1 LVGLPDVTGTYDD
14 GGECENERK
23 HALQPLSEYQQQ
35 RSGCQPAVG
44 LGRWRLPASQV
55 KCSDLLILVDIMPLS
70 HSLLRTARTIHLYL
84 GVFSAPMLLFFALTG
99 GLQTF
104 GLHESSRGSDYKPPA
119 WLATMAQ
126 LHKKQTIVTPA
137 RRPRPVPAE
146 MATPAQGISAVGD
159 RRVAEVSTSKISTR
173 AEQAEPEKN
182 LWPMKIFFAIVAF
195 GLLVSVLSGLYMAWR
210 FSRKPRL
217 FSSILAAGVLVPL
230 LLLLV

>member
-1 LVGLPDVTGTYDD
+1 MATASIAGKVQRPLLPI
-14 GGECENERK
+14 
-23 HALQPLSEYQQQ
+23 
-35 RSGCQPAVG
+35 
-44 LGRWRLPASQV
+44 
-55 KCSDLLILVDIMPLS
+55 DLMPTS
-70 HSLLRTARTIHLYL
+70 HSFLRTTRTIHLYL
-84 GVFSAPMLLFFALTG
+84 GVFTAPMLLFFAITG

-126 LHKKQTIVTPA
+126 LHKKQTIVTPV

-146 MATPAQGISAVGD
+146 IATPVSVQGRSAVGD
-159 RRVAEVSTSKISTR
+159 RRAAEVSTSKPSTG

-195 GLLVSVLSGLYMAWR
+195 GLLTSVLTGLYMAWR

-217 FSSILAAGVLVPL
+217 FGGILAAGVLVPL
-230 LLLLV
+230 LLLLI